1 MRCESK
7 CFPLGSRCGWDCYL
21 ISTQTSENGIRLNE
35 TDKDGY
41 SLLFEKEIQQKAKK
55 GDR

>member
-1 MRCESK
+1 MICPSP
-7 CFPLGSRCGWDCYL
+7 CFLLRARCGWDCYL
-21 ISTQTSENGIRLNE
+21 ISTLASENGIRLNE

-41 SLLFEKEIQQKAKK
+41 LLLFEKEIQQKAKK

>member
-1 MRCESK
+1 MRCGDR
-7 CFPLGSRCGWDCYL
+7 CFPLGSRCGWDCFAT
-21 ISTQTSENGIRLNE
+21 STQASENGIRLNE

>member
-1 MRCESK
+1 MRCESR
-7 CFPLGSRCGWDCYL
+7 CFPLGIRCGWDCYAT
-21 ISTQTSENGIRLNE
+21 STQASENGIRLNE

-55 GDR
+55 RDR